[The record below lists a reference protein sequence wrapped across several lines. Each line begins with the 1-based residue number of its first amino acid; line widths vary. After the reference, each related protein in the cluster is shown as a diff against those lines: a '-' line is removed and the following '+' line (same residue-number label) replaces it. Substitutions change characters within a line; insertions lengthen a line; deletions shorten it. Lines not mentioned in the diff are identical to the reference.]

1 MIKSHKNFFTGLL
14 FIAVGLFFLASGWS
28 LAYGTPADM
37 GPGFLPLTIS
47 AMLMAIGV
55 IELIRGL
62 RSSTDPISFKFKQP
76 AIILI
81 AIVGFGFLLE
91 KIGAI
96 LSVLLLMLVTARLH
110 KNFNLKNFIL
120 SYLIVVCL
128 ILIFKI
134 ALRSPLPLWI
144 S

>member
-37 GPGFLPLTIS
+37 GPGFLPLTVS
-47 AMLMAIGV
+47 AILIVIGA
-55 IELIRGL
+55 IELFRAVRASGE
-62 RSSTDPISFKFKQP
+62 SVDFKFKQP

-81 AIVGFGFLLE
+81 TIVAFGFLLE

-96 LSVLLLMLVTARLH
+96 PSVLLLMMATARLH
-110 KNFNLKNFIL
+110 KNFNLKNFLL
-120 SYLIVVCL
+120 SYLIVVSL

-134 ALRSPLPLWI
+134 VLKSPLPLWI
-144 S
+144 L

>member
-28 LAYGTPADM
+28 LAYGIPADM
-37 GPGFLPLTIS
+37 GPGFLPLTVS
-47 AMLMAIGV
+47 AILIVIGA
-55 IELIRGL
+55 IELIRAARVPGE
-62 RSSTDPISFKFKQP
+62 SVDFKFKQP

-81 AIVGFGFLLE
+81 TIVAFGFLLE

-96 LSVLLLMLVTARLH
+96 LAVLLLMVTTARLH
-110 KNFNLKNFIL
+110 KNFNLKNFLL
-120 SYLIVVCL
+120 SYLVVVSL

-134 ALRSPLPLWI
+134 VLKSPLPLWI
-144 S
+144 L